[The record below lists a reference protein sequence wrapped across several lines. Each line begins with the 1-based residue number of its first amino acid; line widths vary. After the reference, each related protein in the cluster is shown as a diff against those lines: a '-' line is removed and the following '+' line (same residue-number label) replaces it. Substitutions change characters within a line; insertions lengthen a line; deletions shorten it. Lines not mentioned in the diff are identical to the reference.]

1 MQCNVLKCNTARV
14 SCPRYNVGHVIV
26 LALYSATAIMWDW
39 SSLLQLQ
46 TWVSCPDVGPRLTS
60 PALYLVPGKE
70 LISDQLIRWISQRQ
84 RQRQRQR
91 ERQRQRQSQRLL
103 TSPALYLVPGKE
115 LIRDKTAD
123 HHLHQCSEETVAH
136 WLYSPGLITE
146 MLAHQERVD
155 ENVDQIRQ
163 LLAYSKLR
171 WKSQENRHN
180 GNTALHVLFTTCVH
194 IFAQQLLRAGALP
207 LLAALIGKLESG
219 TRTCELLP
227 VWEHFPTTA
236 DSYQLAPN

>member
-70 LISDQLIRWISQRQ
+70 LIIDQ
-84 RQRQRQR
+84 
-91 ERQRQRQSQRLL
+91 
-103 TSPALYLVPGKE
+103 V
-115 LIRDKTAD
+115 IRDKTAD

>member
-46 TWVSCPDVGPRLTS
+46 TWVSCPDVGPR
-60 PALYLVPGKE
+60 
-70 LISDQLIRWISQRQ
+70 
-84 RQRQRQR
+84 
-91 ERQRQRQSQRLL
+91 L

>member
-46 TWVSCPDVGPRLTS
+46 TWVSCPDVGPR
-60 PALYLVPGKE
+60 
-70 LISDQLIRWISQRQ
+70 
-84 RQRQRQR
+84 
-91 ERQRQRQSQRLL
+91 L

-219 TRTCELLP
+219 TNTCELLP